1 MKSSFFVL
9 LFLIGAQCFGA
20 PIEINTWNSQI
31 SVSGT
36 KHIVM
41 PVTIKKGELF
51 QFYVMQDGLDV
62 ELLLISNNKDT
73 VGYKDTD
80 NGTFGHEVL
89 FYEALK
95 SEQLTFYI
103 KKLEGDYNPDS
114 GAVSFYVKKFTK
126 KEKDERALLL
136 QQLAEENKQ
145 NVLTADIDHFWMA
158 FDKLVNCKNY
168 YDSISAIQN
177 YYFDLAT
184 NGFLQFIKVRDLYA
198 PEYLRKLT
206 AEYAS
211 YADVRENTYMTKEAL
226 PLIETV
232 FDSLKIIYPNF
243 KPFQVCFAIGALR
256 TGGTTTSEFILI
268 GTELTTTGEKS
279 KIPQRIKGI
288 VAHEAIHTQQ
298 KYVLKPGAVVC
309 NQLDECLDEGVANFI
324 GELIT
329 GTTNY
334 GETDTYGYAHEA
346 ELWNEF
352 KSTLCA
358 ANTDNWL
365 YNGGNSNNRPA
376 DLGYFI
382 GYRIAKTYYQKANDK
397 KQAVIDLIAIDDP
410 LSLLAKSGYDGK

>member
-31 SVSGT
+31 SISGT

-136 QQLAEENKQ
+136 QQLAAENKQ

-198 PEYLRKLT
+198 PEYLRKHCHLLKLCLT
-206 AEYAS
+206 
-211 YADVRENTYMTKEAL
+211 V
-226 PLIETV
+226 
-232 FDSLKIIYPNF
+232 
-243 KPFQVCFAIGALR
+243 
-256 TGGTTTSEFILI
+256 
-268 GTELTTTGEKS
+268 
-279 KIPQRIKGI
+279 
-288 VAHEAIHTQQ
+288 
-298 KYVLKPGAVVC
+298 
-309 NQLDECLDEGVANFI
+309 
-324 GELIT
+324 
-329 GTTNY
+329 
-334 GETDTYGYAHEA
+334 
-346 ELWNEF
+346 
-352 KSTLCA
+352 
-358 ANTDNWL
+358 
-365 YNGGNSNNRPA
+365 
-376 DLGYFI
+376 
-382 GYRIAKTYYQKANDK
+382 
-397 KQAVIDLIAIDDP
+397 
-410 LSLLAKSGYDGK
+410 

>member
-136 QQLAEENKQ
+136 QQLAEE
-145 NVLTADIDHFWMA
+145 
-158 FDKLVNCKNY
+158 
-168 YDSISAIQN
+168 
-177 YYFDLAT
+177 
-184 NGFLQFIKVRDLYA
+184 
-198 PEYLRKLT
+198 
-206 AEYAS
+206 
-211 YADVRENTYMTKEAL
+211 
-226 PLIETV
+226 V
-232 FDSLKIIYPNF
+232 F
-243 KPFQVCFAIGALR
+243 
-256 TGGTTTSEFILI
+256 
-268 GTELTTTGEKS
+268 
-279 KIPQRIKGI
+279 
-288 VAHEAIHTQQ
+288 
-298 KYVLKPGAVVC
+298 
-309 NQLDECLDEGVANFI
+309 
-324 GELIT
+324 
-329 GTTNY
+329 
-334 GETDTYGYAHEA
+334 
-346 ELWNEF
+346 
-352 KSTLCA
+352 
-358 ANTDNWL
+358 
-365 YNGGNSNNRPA
+365 
-376 DLGYFI
+376 
-382 GYRIAKTYYQKANDK
+382 
-397 KQAVIDLIAIDDP
+397 
-410 LSLLAKSGYDGK
+410 